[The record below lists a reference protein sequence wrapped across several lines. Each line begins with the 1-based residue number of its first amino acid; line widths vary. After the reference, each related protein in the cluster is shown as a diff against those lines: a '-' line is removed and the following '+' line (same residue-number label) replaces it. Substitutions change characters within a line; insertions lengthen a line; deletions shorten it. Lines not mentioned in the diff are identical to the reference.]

1 MNEKIMGKVNGVLC
15 AIPGLVCIAA
25 VVWSSNGLVREIW
38 KQPLVLVEL
47 LALAAAGVV
56 VCMALDVYRR
66 RRKRREDGE
75 TPDTGP

>member
-1 MNEKIMGKVNGVLC
+1 MREKIMGKINGVLC

-38 KQPLVLVEL
+38 KQPALLVDL

-56 VCMALDVYRR
+56 ACMALDVYRR
-66 RRKRREDGE
+66 RRKRREDWK
-75 TPDTGP
+75 TRDTAP